1 MEALA
6 GDMEGVVKFHIVTLF
21 PEFFREAL
29 SCGLM
34 GKAVEAGLVAF
45 SFVNPRD
52 YATDRHHTVDDRPY
66 GGGPGMVMMLG
77 PLQEA
82 LSRIERPGP
91 MILLTP
97 GGEPL
102 SQGMAAR
109 FAGHSD
115 VTVICGRYE
124 GIDARLG
131 ELFPLMPV
139 SVGDFVLNG
148 GEAAALCLIEAV
160 ARLVPGFMG
169 KNESA
174 EEESFSSGLLEYPH
188 YTRPEVFE
196 GRAVPEILLS
206 GNHARIAAW
215 RRERS
220 LETTLARRPE
230 LLPEAGLTPR
240 DVDFLREKK
249 GPGLGRNLY
258 IALVHGPVLDRN
270 GKTGTV
276 SLTNLDVHD
285 IARVSR
291 SYGLGKYFV
300 VTPLDDQ
307 RALAERLVA
316 HWTRGPGL
324 AANPDR
330 AEALDLVRVR
340 RGLDDVIEELAR
352 QRGMRPFVA
361 VTSARPEGAGSFIG
375 FAGLRDLLGERPVV
389 LVLGTGSGLSPEI
402 TSRAD
407 GFLPP
412 IRPFEAYNHLSVR
425 SAAAILVD
433 RLLCDAY

>member
-1 MEALA
+1 M
-6 GDMEGVVKFHIVTLF
+6 TLF

-34 GKAVEAGLVAF
+34 GKAVESGLVEF
-45 SFVNPRD
+45 SFINPRD
-52 YATDRHHTVDDRPY
+52 FAVDRHRTVDDRPY

-77 PLQEA
+77 PLRDA
-82 LSRIERPGP
+82 LSGIERPGP
-91 MILLTP
+91 MVLLTP

-102 SQGMAAR
+102 SQAMAAR
-109 FAGHSD
+109 LAEGPD
-115 VTVICGRYE
+115 VTLICGRYE
-124 GIDARLG
+124 GIDARLA
-131 ELFPLMPV
+131 ELFPLVPV

-148 GEAAALCLIEAV
+148 GEAAALCLVEAV

-169 KNESA
+169 KDESA
-174 EEESFSSGLLEYPH
+174 HEESFSSGLLEYPQ

-196 GRAVPEILLS
+196 GLAVPDMLLS

-215 RRERS
+215 RREKG
-220 LETTLARRPE
+220 LEATLARRPE
-230 LLPEAGLTPR
+230 LLPEAGLSAR
-240 DVDFLREKK
+240 DVEFLRGKK

-258 IALVHGPVLDRN
+258 VALVHGPVLDRH
-270 GKTGTV
+270 GKIGTV

-291 SYGLGKYFV
+291 SYGLGGYFV

-307 RALAERLVA
+307 RALAEKLTG
-316 HWTRGPGL
+316 HWTRGPGR

-330 AEALDLVRVR
+330 AEALALVRIR
-340 RGLDDVIEELAR
+340 RGLDEAVEDIAGE
-352 QRGMRPFVA
+352 RGMRPFVV
-361 VTSARPEGAGSFIG
+361 VTSARTEGAGEFTG
-375 FAGLRDLLGERPVV
+375 FARLREQLATRPVL
-389 LVLGTGSGLSPEI
+389 LVLGTGSGLAPEVMC
-402 TSRAD
+402 RAD

-412 IRPFEAYNHLSVR
+412 IRPFDAYNHLSVR

-433 RLLCDAY
+433 RLLADVY